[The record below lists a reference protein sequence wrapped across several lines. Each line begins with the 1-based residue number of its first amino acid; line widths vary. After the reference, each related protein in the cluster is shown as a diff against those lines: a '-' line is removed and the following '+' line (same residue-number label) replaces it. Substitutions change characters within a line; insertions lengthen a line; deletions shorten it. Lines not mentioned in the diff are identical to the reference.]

1 MSKGGGDKKSGL
13 FLGTTPFLQE
23 NKIITNEEI
32 AKIAQVSPATVA
44 RYDVVMKSD
53 EDDLKEQMK
62 KSDITIR
69 KASKVTLTP
78 CLN

>member
-32 AKIAQVSPATVA
+32 AKIAQVSPATVLKN
-44 RYDVVMKSD
+44 YKFSIFVV
-53 EDDLKEQMK
+53 K
-62 KSDITIR
+62 KS
-69 KASKVTLTP
+69 SKTA
-78 CLN
+78 